1 MRQSV
6 LLAGVLGALL
16 LATIAVSVWVW
27 GQLGDTEMGAQG
39 YVALVIGAV
48 ATLAI
53 GGGLM
58 GLVFYSSRHGY
69 DERAGLDPERD

>member
-1 MRQSV
+1 MKQAV

-16 LATIAVSVWVW
+16 LVAAAVSLWIW
-27 GQLGDTEMGAQG
+27 NQLGDTTMGAQG
-39 YVALVIGAV
+39 YVALVLGVV
-48 ATLAI
+48 ATLVI

-69 DERAGLDPERD
+69 DERAGGDPEKD

>member
-1 MRQSV
+1 MRQSL

-16 LATIAVSVWVW
+16 LATIAVSLWVW
-27 GQLGDTEMGAQG
+27 DQLGDTEMGIQG
-39 YVALVIGAV
+39 YVALAIGAV

-53 GGGLM
+53 GGALM

-69 DERAGLDPERD
+69 DDRAGRDPERD